1 MLSNNRE
8 LIRERIPYCNTK
20 FQSPLGYFL
29 EKLDE
34 LYPNVLVC
42 PHICSPSLHE
52 VCKQ

>member
-8 LIRERIPYCNTK
+8 LIRDRILSGT
-20 FQSPLGYFL
+20 QSSKVLWDIFL

-34 LYPNVLVC
+34 LHPNVLVC

-52 VCKQ
+52 VCEQ